1 MQLKSLLQ
9 EGRKRLISS
18 GCESARLDADL
29 LLMHAL
35 NCPRSFLITHDND
48 EINDR
53 IVFRYRSLISRRMAC
68 EPIAYIVGYKEFW
81 GLPFKV
87 NKEVLIP
94 RPDTELIV
102 ETALKFKS
110 ASSVLDLGTGS
121 GAIVLAIKHER
132 PEIKAFAVDV
142 SDGALDVA
150 KENAA
155 RLNLE
160 VCFIKSSWFS
170 ALKSEKFDLIVS
182 NPPYIEENDEHLKAL
197 SFEPIG
203 ALTSGKDGLDDIR
216 VIVRDARQFLNNGGA
231 LLLEHGY
238 NQGKNVRDILTENG
252 FSEVNTLKDLGEN
265 ERVTYGVFRK

>member
-1 MQLKSLLQ
+1 MELEENERIDDLQYRGLK
-9 EGRKRLISS
+9 LIQ
-18 GCESARLDADL
+18 
-29 LLMHAL
+29 
-35 NCPRSFLITHDND
+35 NT
-48 EINDR
+48 
-53 IVFRYRSLISRRMAC
+53 
-68 EPIAYIVGYKEFW
+68 KEFCF
-81 GLPFKV
+81 GVDSVLLSDFAKHIK
-87 NKEVLIP
+87 KEA
-94 RPDTELIV
+94 R
-102 ETALKFKS
+102 
-110 ASSVLDLGTGS
+110 VLDLGTGS

-252 FSEVNTLKDLGEN
+252 FSEVMTLKDLGGN
-265 ERVTYGVFRK
+265 ERVTYGIFRK